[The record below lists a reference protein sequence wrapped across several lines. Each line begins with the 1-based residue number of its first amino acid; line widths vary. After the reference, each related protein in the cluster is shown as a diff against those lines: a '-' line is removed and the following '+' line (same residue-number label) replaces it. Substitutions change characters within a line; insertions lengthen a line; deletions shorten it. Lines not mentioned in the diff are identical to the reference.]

1 MKNSFLIILLVDFL
15 VVSAQVNGIYEKKDS
30 FLSIFQRIPIDGNF
44 TVIRNGKYYNY
55 NDKNLSNFRVLNND
69 YFACFNKTLNQ
80 KCIYRFE
87 DSICSSVGQFN
98 IDSFQRAIINGHQ
111 LTDYRIYS
119 QFLPGN
125 DSLCLLLS
133 ICYKKNSKHLFIV
146 NLFNLKKKSIESHLL
161 EQSAI
166 DLVLGNNPVS
176 IDLKLGYLIK
186 EDLNSSHK
194 LVIFDIKNKEIEYEK
209 TDVQLFSFSKDSSI
223 IIYYN
228 YAQNVEILKQN
239 KVIDVIKIKKGFT
252 PYNINAL
259 SNFCVILDLKRKRR
273 IGERFKIIRV
283 VYNQKTHKYR
293 KVKTLNLIYL

>member
-1 MKNSFLIILLVDFL
+1 MKHLFLIILLVDFL
-15 VVSAQVNGIYEKKDS
+15 AVSAQVNGIYEKNDS
-30 FLSIFQRIPIDGNF
+30 FLSIFQSIPIDGNF
-44 TVIRNGKYYNY
+44 TVIRNGKTYNI
-55 NDKNLSNFRVLNND
+55 NNKDLSNFRILNNY
-69 YFACFNKTLNQ
+69 YFTCYNKILNQ
-80 KCIYRFE
+80 QCIYGFE
-87 DSICSSVGQFN
+87 DSITSSVGQFN
-98 IDSFQRAIINGHQ
+98 IDSFNKAIIYGHQ

-119 QFLPGN
+119 EFLPGN
-125 DSLCLLLS
+125 DTMCLLYS
-133 ICYKKNSKHLFIV
+133 ICYKKDSKDLFII

-161 EQSAI
+161 EQFAI
-166 DLVLGNNPVS
+166 DLVLGNDPVS
-176 IDLKLGYLIK
+176 IDLKLGYLIR

-194 LVIFDIKNKEIEYEK
+194 LEIFDIKNKKIEYEK